1 MNNLVMIMVVFVVI
15 STMNLIT
22 FFLALKIVQKVYKK
36 EDLKIPN
43 PVTIVNE
50 IKEEHKRQK
59 EQEELEISLYNVE
72 VFDGTGLGQKSFDQ
86 VVINWTRKK

>member
-72 VFDGTGLGQKSFDQ
+72 VFDGTGLGQKSFD
-86 VVINWTRKK
+86 

>member
-50 IKEEHKRQK
+50 VKEEHKRQK

-72 VFDGTGLGQKSFDQ
+72 VFDGTGLGQKSFD
-86 VVINWTRKK
+86 